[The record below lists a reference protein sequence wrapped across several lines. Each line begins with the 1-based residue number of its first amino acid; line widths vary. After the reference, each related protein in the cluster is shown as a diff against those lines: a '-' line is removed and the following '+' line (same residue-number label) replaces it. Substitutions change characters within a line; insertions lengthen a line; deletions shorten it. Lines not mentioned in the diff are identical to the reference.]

1 MSILYIQFP
10 EEFNKKCQQYRQMLL
25 DIVKEKEPPIFGEP
39 IIEKQNK
46 DLPESQEQNSQ
57 TIINEKPHTMV
68 KNGVGYFKFH
78 KQGENIKIGGVATRP
93 FNFLQ
98 CLCSPNFGIEKT
110 TEAVFDSIK
119 IKKDLTD
126 NLLAGFPS
134 PQKTTKIISI
144 IELSCIKEL
153 QKIKEL
159 KRIKYNFNNQKT
171 KIWLSLED

>member
-1 MSILYIQFP
+1 MSILKVLFP
-10 EEFNKKCQQYRQMLL
+10 KNFNKKYQEFYDMLSAIL
-25 DIVKEKEPPIFGEP
+25 DEKEPPIFGNP
-39 IIEKQNK
+39 IIEKQNEK
-46 DLPESQEQNSQ
+46 DTQAV
-57 TIINEKPHTMV
+57 INEKPHTLV
-68 KNGVGYFKFH
+68 KNNTGYFKFY
-78 KQGENIKIGGVATRP
+78 KEGENIKIGGAGTRP
-93 FNFLQ
+93 FKFLQ
-98 CLCSPNFGIEKT
+98 CLCNPNFGIEKT

-126 NLLAGFPS
+126 NILAGFPS

-171 KIWLSLED
+171 KVWL